1 VGMGQY
7 NYQCMHGISV
17 VSPEAMGRLS
27 NHTDL
32 QPTPY
37 KGERREHIHRQKTE
51 NKRGCTI
58 ARRKNRIIP
67 IADKKGEE
75 KQGPSRLRGR
85 LPTYKTLSNDIWKT
99 LNAEI
104 SKDLFLC

>member
-1 VGMGQY
+1 MG
-7 NYQCMHGISV
+7 
-17 VSPEAMGRLS
+17 
-27 NHTDL
+27 
-32 QPTPY
+32 
-37 KGERREHIHRQKTE
+37 KK

-75 KQGPSRLRGR
+75 KQGPSKLREK
-85 LPTYKTLSNDIWKT
+85 LPTYKTLSDDIWKT

-104 SKDLFLC
+104 LKELFLC